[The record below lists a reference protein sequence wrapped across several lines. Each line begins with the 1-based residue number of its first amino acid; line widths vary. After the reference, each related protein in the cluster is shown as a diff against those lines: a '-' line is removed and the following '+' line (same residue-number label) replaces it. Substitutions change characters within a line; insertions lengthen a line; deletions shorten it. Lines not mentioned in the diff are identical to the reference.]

1 MSSFAIAI
9 LVRPPPPSLLLIN
22 VLTTYVWQVL
32 SNSCLAAGPLAVPL
46 GTAANYAIFAETG
59 ITTVPTSAITG
70 NIGLSP
76 AASSFITGF
85 TLTLSA
91 DGTYSTSSQITGRA
105 YAASYT
111 SPTPSTLTTAKLD
124 MLTAYNNASS
134 RANPDHLNLASGAIG
149 GLTLAPGL
157 YKWTT
162 GVSIGSSVTIS
173 GSATD
178 TWIFQ
183 VAGTLTIA
191 NGKSVILSGGAS
203 PANIVWV
210 VAGASTF
217 GTTSVFKGIVL
228 GATGITLNTGSTING
243 RLLAQ
248 TAVALQ
254 AATVT
259 QP

>member
-9 LVRPPPPSLLLIN
+9 LV
-22 VLTTYVWQVL
+22 L
-32 SNSCLAAGPLAVPL
+32 SYSCLAAGPIAVPL
-46 GTAANYAIFAETG
+46 GTAANYAILAKSG
-59 ITTVPTSAITG
+59 ITTVPSSVITG

-85 TLTLSA
+85 ALTRSA
-91 DGTYSTSSQITGRA
+91 DGTYATSSQITGRA

-111 SPTPSTLTTAKLD
+111 SPTPSTLTTATSDVLK
-124 MLTAYNNASS
+124 AYNNAAG
-134 RANPDHLNLASGAIG
+134 RVNPNFTNLKSGAIG

-157 YKWTT
+157 YKFTS
-162 GVSIGSSVTIS
+162 GVSISNSITIA
-173 GSATD
+173 GTATD

-210 VAGASTF
+210 VAGAVTF
-217 GTTSVFKGIVL
+217 GTTSTFKGIVL

-254 AATVT
+254 SATVT

>member
-1 MSSFAIAI
+1 MSPFAIAI
-9 LVRPPPPSLLLIN
+9 LFF
-22 VLTTYVWQVL
+22 
-32 SNSCLAAGPLAVPL
+32 SNSCLAAGPVAVPL
-46 GTAANYAIFAETG
+46 GTAVNCVILAKSG
-59 ITTVPTSAITG
+59 ITDVPTSHITG
-70 NIGLSP
+70 
-76 AASSFITGF
+76 
-85 TLTLSA
+85 TLSA

-105 YAASYT
+105 YAASYA
-111 SPTPSTLTTAKLD
+111 SPTPSTLTTAISDLV
-124 MLTAYNNASS
+124 TAYNNAAGRTS
-134 RANPDHLNLASGAIG
+134 PDHTNLASGAIG

-157 YKWTT
+157 YKWTS

-173 GSATD
+173 GASTD

-210 VAGASTF
+210 VAGAATF

-254 AATVT
+254 SATVT

>member
-1 MSSFAIAI
+1 MFPKISSFAIAI
-9 LVRPPPPSLLLIN
+9 LI
-22 VLTTYVWQVL
+22 L
-32 SNSCLAAGPLAVPL
+32 SNSCLAAGPVAVPL
-46 GTAANYAIFAETG
+46 GTAANYAILAETG
-59 ITTVPTSAITG
+59 ITNVPTSAVTG

-76 AASSFITGF
+76 AAATLITGF
-85 TLTLSA
+85 ALTISA

-105 YAASYT
+105 YAASYA
-111 SPTPSTLTTAKLD
+111 SPTPSTLTTAISDLV
-124 MLTAYNNASS
+124 TAYNNAAGRTS
-134 RANPDHLNLASGAIG
+134 PDHTNLASGAIG

-157 YKWTT
+157 YKWTS
-162 GVSIGSSVTIS
+162 GVSIGSSITIS
-173 GSATD
+173 GASTD

-210 VAGASTF
+210 VAGAATF
-217 GTTSVFKGIVL
+217 GTTSVFKGVVL
-228 GATGITLNTGSTING
+228 GAAGITLNTGSTING

-254 AATVT
+254 SATVT